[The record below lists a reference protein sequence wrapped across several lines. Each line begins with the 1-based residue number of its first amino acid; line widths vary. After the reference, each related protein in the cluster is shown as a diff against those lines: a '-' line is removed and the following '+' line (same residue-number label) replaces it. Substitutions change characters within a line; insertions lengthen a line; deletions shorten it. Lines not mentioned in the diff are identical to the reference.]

1 MSEPQLMEL
10 VIYPDPFLNKSARA
24 VTPEE
29 LREGKA
35 DGHNLAELVER
46 MKSTMY
52 ANEGVG
58 LAAPQ
63 VRVGL
68 KLFVADPSKD
78 KSGFMAIFNPELDN
92 LAGSIL
98 EEEGCLSIPG
108 VRAKVKRFKTLT
120 CKGLDLQGNPISFDA
135 TELLARVCQHENDH
149 LEGILFIS
157 RIGMTARFS
166 ARRKLDELEE
176 DYRVAQAAA
185 KRKIIK
191 N

>member
-10 VIYPDPFLNKSARA
+10 VVYPDPFLNKTARS
-24 VTPEE
+24 VTLEE

-46 MKSTMY
+46 MKATMY

-68 KLFVADPSKD
+68 RLFVADSSKD
-78 KSGFMAIFNPELDN
+78 KTGFIAIFNPELDN
-92 LAGSIL
+92 LTGSVL

-108 VRAKVKRFKTLT
+108 VRAKVKRSKTLT
-120 CKGLDLQGNPISFDA
+120 CKGLDLQGNSISFDA
-135 TELLARVCQHENDH
+135 TELMARVCQHENDH
-149 LEGILFIS
+149 LDGVLFIS

-166 ARRKLDELEE
+166 ARRVLD
-176 DYRVAQAAA
+176 
-185 KRKIIK
+185 
-191 N
+191 